1 MPRSIWSGAISFGL
15 VNIPIKLVSAVQP
28 KNVSFRQIRR
38 ADNSRIRHKRVA
50 QADGEE
56 VGSDEIVKGYEISPD
71 QYVVI
76 EPDELEGLDPK
87 ATKTIDIEDFVD
99 LADIDPIYFDS
110 SYFLMPGDTAAKPY
124 KLLHE
129 AMSKSGKAAVARFV
143 MRTKQYH
150 AVIRPLGDALAVST
164 LVYADEVVPVS
175 KLDNLPDEDVE
186 FTDRE
191 LKMAEQLVESMTTAW
206 EPEKY
211 RDTYREK
218 VLELIEQKAEGQ
230 EIVSVPAAERE
241 AGEVVD
247 LMAALEQSLKAA
259 KKAKAKGKAKD
270 TDAQAESA

>member
-15 VNIPIKLVSAVQP
+15 VNIPIKLVSAVQS

-38 ADNSRIRHKRVA
+38 SDNSRIRHKRVA

-56 VGSDEIVKGYEISPD
+56 VGNDEIVKGYEISPD

-76 EPDELEGLDPK
+76 EPDELDGLDPK

-129 AMSKSGKAAVARFV
+129 AMAKSGKAAIARFV

-150 AVIRPLGDALAVST
+150 VVIRPLGDALAVST

-186 FTDRE
+186 FTERE
-191 LKMAEQLVESMTTAW
+191 LAMAEQLIESMTAAW
-206 EPEKY
+206 EPERY
-211 RDTYREK
+211 RDTYRDK

-259 KKAKAKGKAKD
+259 KKAKTSDKD
-270 TDAQAESA
+270 AGSQAESA